1 MLLLGSLRL
10 ASFSSCCFLSAAFR
24 LSAQALIPTC
34 VLRDTSKMREVGH
47 RTETFRIS
55 FQLIESIT
63 YLLNHLIERSK
74 GQIRQVFFAHFFPD
88 MFHRIELWTVGRLS
102 NQSNIRRNLELF

>member
-1 MLLLGSLRL
+1 MLGYFLVVYRFSRTDGS
-10 ASFSSCCFLSAAFR
+10 SSHHR
-24 LSAQALIPTC
+24 DLIPTC

-88 MFHRIELWTVGRLS
+88 MFHWIELLTVGMLS
-102 NQSNIRRNLELF
+102 NPSNIRRNLELF